1 MRKTQKILTY
11 ILASIDSCW
20 KIFSK
25 IKQVSQAPRIY
36 VIYLPS
42 ELAAPKVNISLVSQ
56 VLAVELVLVKN
67 IVCVNCVI
75 TCIQGYHAPLD
86 VYHQLNEINE
96 DPGNHELHKM
106 SKINLCVGKEW
117 YRFPS
122 NFFLPERLVLLS

>member
-1 MRKTQKILTY
+1 M
-11 ILASIDSCW
+11 
-20 KIFSK
+20 
-25 IKQVSQAPRIY
+25 
-36 VIYLPS
+36 
-42 ELAAPKVNISLVSQ
+42 
-56 VLAVELVLVKN
+56 
-67 IVCVNCVI
+67 I

-122 NFFLPERLVLLS
+122 NFFLPERLVLLSSFQMDGKRECIRSYGPLYYLQ